1 MSAAAAS
8 APLVLA
14 ADLGATNLRA
24 AAVTADGALAA
35 RAAVPTPPDD
45 PGALAALLREVARGL
60 GAPPAGAV
68 VGVPAVV
75 DYGSGEPVRLPNL
88 PRWEGAISA
97 RAVAAAT
104 GLPTLF
110 ANDADLAA
118 LGEHRRGA
126 GRGVSDMVYVTVS
139 SGVGAGVVIGGRLLR
154 ARRSLAEAGHMTIDY
169 RAVPSDGAAAAD
181 PRTVEGLGSGL
192 ALARGGPGG
201 PEAARRAREGD
212 AEALRRFEGLAEAL
226 AAGVANLAEAYM
238 PERVVIG
245 GGVIEGAGGLVLPRL
260 REALARSPARGLL
273 APASVVAAALGG
285 DAGLLGARALWEECA
300 APPSPPP
307 PLRPFPP

>member
-1 MSAAAAS
+1 MSAAP
-8 APLVLA
+8 APWVLA

-24 AAVTADGALAA
+24 AAVAADGAIAA
-35 RAAVPTPPDD
+35 RASAPTPPDD
-45 PGALAALLREVARGL
+45 PGALAAMLAEVARGL

-75 DYGSGEPVRLPNL
+75 DYERGEPVRLPNL
-88 PRWEGAISA
+88 PRWQGAISA

-118 LGEHRRGA
+118 LGEHRGGA
-126 GRGVSDMVYVTVS
+126 GRGAADMVYVTVS

-169 RAVPSDGAAAAD
+169 RAAPSDGVAAAD

-192 ALARGGPGG
+192 ALARRAGLDGA
-201 PEAARRAREGD
+201 EAARRARAGD
-212 AEALRRFEGLAEAL
+212 AEARRRFAELAEAL
-226 AAGVANLAEAYM
+226 AAGVASLAEAFM

-245 GGVIEGAGGLVLPRL
+245 GGVTAGAGDLVLPPL

-273 APASVVAAALGG
+273 DPASVVPAALGD
-285 DAGLLGARALWEECA
+285 DAGLIGARALWDEYA
-300 APPSPPP
+300 SPPPPAP
-307 PLRPFPP
+307 PLRPFAP